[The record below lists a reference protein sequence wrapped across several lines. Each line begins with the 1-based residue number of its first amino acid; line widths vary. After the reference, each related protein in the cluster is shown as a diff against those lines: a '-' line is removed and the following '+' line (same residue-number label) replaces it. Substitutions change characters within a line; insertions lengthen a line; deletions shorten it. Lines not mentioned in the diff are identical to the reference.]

1 MKKLQ
6 PEFFDLGFKTIS
18 PDKEEEIIST
28 GKFNVKLTYK
38 SKVELLL
45 NPYFINNGKQ
55 EIKWDA
61 CKANY
66 QSTSVNIACNF
77 SNVGKYKLNVWAV
90 VNGSNT
96 FLFSYDINRKK

>member
-18 PDKEEEIIST
+18 PDKEAEIVST

-45 NPYFINNGKQ
+45 NPYYINNGKQ

-61 CKANY
+61 CKATY
-66 QSTSVNIACNF
+66 QSTSVTIACNF
-77 SNVGKYKLNVWAV
+77 SSIGKYKLNVWAV
-90 VNGSNT
+90 VKFYLLN
-96 FLFSYDINRKK
+96 LMLK